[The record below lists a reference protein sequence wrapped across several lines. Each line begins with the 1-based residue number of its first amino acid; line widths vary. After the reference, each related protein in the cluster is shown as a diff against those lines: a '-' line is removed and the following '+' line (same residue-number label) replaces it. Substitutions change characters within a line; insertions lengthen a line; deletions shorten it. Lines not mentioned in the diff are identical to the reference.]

1 MDPLLG
7 ILSGFSTA
15 LTLNNLFNCL
25 LGCFLGTLT
34 GILPGFGPAAAV
46 ALLLPMTLYLSPS
59 AALIMLAGIYYGAM
73 YGGSSTSILI
83 NIPGEAASVVT
94 CFDGYKMALQG
105 RAGPALGIA
114 AFGSFIAGTLS
125 VLGLMFVAPPL
136 AEFAL
141 SFTSTEYVA
150 IIFFG
155 MTLLCF
161 MGSGSRLKAFMMAA
175 VGILLGTV
183 GTDPVLSRDR
193 FTFGFDF
200 LMDGVGLIPV
210 IMGLFGIGEV
220 LANLEAKQLSPLIGK
235 IKNLL
240 PSRADWAAS
249 AWPMIRGT
257 VIGFFYGILPGG
269 NAIISSILSY
279 GIERRL
285 SKHPE
290 RFGTGTIEGV
300 AGPEACNNATA
311 TSAFIPLLTLGIP
324 TNAVMAIMLAALM
337 IHEVTPGPLLIAKR
351 PDIFWGV
358 IASMYIG
365 NLILLALNLP
375 LIGIWVRLLRISYA
389 YLFSAILLFCLIGA
403 YAIKGLISD
412 IGIMIFFGGV
422 GFLMRKFEYEPA
434 PLVLAYILG
443 PLFEDNLRR
452 SLNISGGDFGPFFTR
467 PISLVFILMSAAL
480 IAYPFVPRIIRRRNA
495 PFPSDNSTGDG

>member
-1 MDPLLG
+1 MDPLSGL
-7 ILSGFSTA
+7 LQGFSTA
-15 LTLNNLFNCL
+15 FTVRNLFNCF

-34 GILPGFGPAAAV
+34 GVLPGFGPGAAV
-46 ALLLPMTLYLSPS
+46 ALLLPMTLYLSP
-59 AALIMLAGIYYGAM
+59 AAAVIMLAGIYYGAM
-73 YGGSSTSILI
+73 YGGSTTSILV

-125 VLGLMFVAPPL
+125 IIGLMFVAPPL
-136 AEFAL
+136 ANFAL
-141 SFTSTEYVA
+141 EFTSTEYVS

-155 MTLLCF
+155 LTLLCF
-161 MGSGSRLKAFMMAA
+161 LGTGSKVKAFMMAA
-175 VGILLGTV
+175 VGILVGV
-183 GTDPVLSRDR
+183 IGTDPVVSKDR

-210 IMGLFGIGEV
+210 VMGLFGISEV
-220 LANLEAKQLSPLIGK
+220 LLNLEKQEFSLFVGK

-240 PSRADWAAS
+240 PTLDDWKS
-249 AWPMIRGT
+249 SLWPIMRGT
-257 VIGFFYGILPGG
+257 VFGFFYGILPGG
-269 NAIISSILSY
+269 NAIISSIMSY
-279 GIERRL
+279 GFEKRI

-290 RFGTGTIEGV
+290 RFGHGAIEGV
-300 AGPEACNNATA
+300 AGPEAANNATA

-324 TNAVMAIMLAALM
+324 TNGVMAIVLAALM
-337 IHEVTPGPLLIAKR
+337 IHEVVPGPLLITKN

-358 IASMYIG
+358 IGSMYVG
-365 NLILLALNLP
+365 NVILLALNLP
-375 LIGIWVRLLRISYA
+375 LIGMWVRLLKIPYV

-403 YAIKGLISD
+403 YTIGNLVSD
-412 IGIMIFFGGV
+412 IGVMIFFGIL
-422 GFLMRKFEYEPA
+422 GFLMKKFDYEPA

-452 SLNISGGDFGPFFTR
+452 SLNISGGSFSVFFTR
-467 PISLVFILMSAAL
+467 PISFTFMMLGILVLVL
-480 IAYPFVPRIIRRRNA
+480 PFTLKIVKNSLRR
-495 PFPSDNSTGDG
+495 

>member
-1 MDPLLG
+1 MDPISGLLQ
-7 ILSGFSTA
+7 GFSTA
-15 LTLNNLFNCL
+15 LTVRNLFNCF

-34 GILPGFGPAAAV
+34 GVLPGFGPGAAV
-46 ALLLPMTLYLSPS
+46 ALLLPMTLYLSP
-59 AALIMLAGIYYGAM
+59 AAAVIMLAGIYYGAM
-73 YGGSSTSILI
+73 YGGSTTSILV

-125 VLGLMFVAPPL
+125 IIGLMFVAPPL
-136 AEFAL
+136 ANFAL
-141 SFTSTEYVA
+141 EFTSTEYVS

-155 MTLLCF
+155 LTLLCF
-161 MGSGSRLKAFMMAA
+161 LGAGSKIKAFMMAA
-175 VGILLGTV
+175 VGILVGV
-183 GTDPVLSRDR
+183 IGTDPVVSKDR

-210 IMGLFGIGEV
+210 VMGLFGISEV
-220 LANLEAKQLSPLIGK
+220 LLNLEKREFSLFVGK
-235 IKNLL
+235 IKNLFPNL
-240 PSRADWAAS
+240 EDWKS
-249 AWPMIRGT
+249 STWPIIRGT

-269 NAIISSILSY
+269 NAIISSIISY
-279 GIERRL
+279 GVEKRV

-290 RFGTGTIEGV
+290 RFGQGAIEGV
-300 AGPEACNNATA
+300 AGPEAANNATA

-324 TNAVMAIMLAALM
+324 TNGVMAIVLAALM
-337 IHEVTPGPLLIAKR
+337 IHEVVPGPLLITKN

-358 IASMYIG
+358 IGSMYVG
-365 NLILLALNLP
+365 NVILLALNLP
-375 LIGIWVRLLRISYA
+375 LIGVWVRLLKIPYV

-403 YAIKGLISD
+403 YTIGNLVSD
-412 IGIMIFFGGV
+412 IGVMIFFGIL
-422 GFLMRKFEYEPA
+422 GFLMKKFDYEPA

-452 SLNISGGDFGPFFTR
+452 SLNISGGSFSIFFTR
-467 PISLVFILMSAAL
+467 SISFTFMMLGILVLVL
-480 IAYPFVPRIIRRRNA
+480 PFSLKIVK
-495 PFPSDNSTGDG
+495 NSLKR